1 MLIGAGV
8 VVVALALL
16 ALHISKRAHAVLAEK
31 EKATQADASASAPA
45 IFFLLGCVLLATWFG
60 AVSLARDYAA
70 AATCIA
76 LGLLLALMAASSVV
90 SGRAYRAAGLPAS
103 FIKDFAIARGLYF
116 VAGLVLLAVVCWVL
130 FGNTMGS

>member
-1 MLIGAGV
+1 MLIGAAIV
-8 VVVALALL
+8 FVALAFL
-16 ALHISKRAHAVLAEK
+16 AFRVTRRSLAVLGKE
-31 EKATQADASASAPA
+31 EKATLAEVTASAPA

-90 SGRAYRAAGLPAS
+90 SHRAHQAAGLPAS
-103 FIKDFAIARGLYF
+103 FARDFVIARSLYF
-116 VAGLVLLAVVCWVL
+116 AAGLVLLAVVCWVL
-130 FGNTMGS
+130 FGNAKGS